1 MPYDGGVRSTQ
12 GGDKVTA
19 ASRGFFLLV
28 GVSAIV
34 VVVFLVVASSI

>member
-1 MPYDGGVRSTQ
+1 MA
-12 GGDKVTA
+12 A

-34 VVVFLVVASSI
+34 VVVFLIVASSI

>member
-1 MPYDGGVRSTQ
+1 V
-12 GGDKVTA
+12 A
-19 ASRGFFLLV
+19 AAFRGFFLLV